1 MDEYYLLLTVVGAAV
16 FAMTWMPAFTKLTG
30 ISYSIIYVIIGYL
43 LYTFIPNI
51 LPVPLPQKHET
62 LTLHLSE
69 LVVII
74 SLMGTGLKIDRPFS
88 IKSWSAPLKLV
99 SLAMLISIGACT
111 LMGLTF
117 LNMDLASAVLLGA
130 ALAPTDPVLAAD
142 VQVGPPNEGSDEPSA
157 KFTLTAEAG
166 MNDGLAFPF
175 TWLAIT
181 LASIAAGRNETLMEW
196 FAVDVLYKIFAGVI
210 IGLIIGRGVGYIIF
224 DLSKRFKFLKASE
237 GFLALSLTLLVYGIT
252 EMLLG
257 YGFIAV
263 FVTALSLRHYE
274 KGHDYHSDLH
284 SFTDQAERLLVA
296 VLLILFGGA
305 IKSGILGPLDWQMIL
320 FTLLFLFLIRPLA
333 GILSLRG
340 EKLHK
345 HELLSVSFFGI
356 RGMGTV
362 FYVAYAFHS
371 IYFNNQDEIWAIVA
385 FTILVSIIIHGLTA
399 TRIMKYLTNNFTTK

>member
-1 MDEYYLLLTVVGAAV
+1 
-16 FAMTWMPAFTKLTG
+16 
-30 ISYSIIYVIIGYL
+30 
-43 LYTFIPNI
+43 
-51 LPVPLPQKHET
+51 
-62 LTLHLSE
+62 
-69 LVVII
+69 
-74 SLMGTGLKIDRPFS
+74 
-88 IKSWSAPLKLV
+88 
-99 SLAMLISIGACT
+99 MLISIAACT

-117 LNMDLASAVLLGA
+117 LYMDLASAVLLGA

-142 VQVGPPNEGSDEPSA
+142 VQVGPPNEGSDEPDA
-157 KFTLTAEAG
+157 KFILTAEAG

-181 LASIAAGRNETLMEW
+181 LASIAAGRNETLLEW
-196 FAVDVLYKIFAGVI
+196 FVIDVLYKIVSGVI
-210 IGLIIGRGVGYIIF
+210 IGIIIGRGVGYIIF
-224 DLSKRFKFLKASE
+224 DLSKKFKFLQAGE

-252 EMLLG
+252 EMLHG

-263 FVTALSLRHYE
+263 FVTAVALRHYE

-305 IKSGILGPLDWQMIL
+305 VQSGILAPLDWPMIL

-333 GILSLRG
+333 GIVSLRG

-371 IYFNNQDEIWAIVA
+371 IYFNNQDKIWAIVA
-385 FTILVSIIIHGLTA
+385 FTILVSIVIHGLTA
-399 TRIMKYLTNNFTTK
+399 TRIMKYLTTSFKAK